1 MLEINIV
8 LLLAIN
14 SYTQDDS
21 NLLNQS
27 SLSYESKLHE
37 EEYIKR
43 IPDLFNI
50 LGLEDNNEFAQFDLK
65 VQNLLKLLKITK

>member
-27 SLSYESKLHE
+27 SLSYESKLH

>member
-1 MLEINIV
+1 MLEINNV

>member
-1 MLEINIV
+1 MLEINNV

-50 LGLEDNNEFAQFDLK
+50 LELEDNNEFAQFDLK